1 MIGMVIMVSL
11 IIAMLAIGIW
21 ISSGKKRR
29 SGTLGGADDVGPF
42 VNFGGGEAHDHGHA
56 GNGGGESGWGDGGG
70 QGGDAGG
77 GFDGGGHG
85 GDAGGGFDGGTGG
98 HGH

>member
-1 MIGMVIMVSL
+1 MIGMVIMVAL

-21 ISSGKKRR
+21 VNSGKKRR
-29 SGTLGGADDVGPF
+29 SGTLGGTDDVGPL
-42 VNFGGGEAHDHGHA
+42 VNFGGGEAHDHGHP
-56 GNGGGESGWGDGGG
+56 GNGGGESGWDGGG
-70 QGGDAGG
+70 HGGYAGG

-85 GDAGGGFDGGTGG
+85 GDGGGGFDGGTGG